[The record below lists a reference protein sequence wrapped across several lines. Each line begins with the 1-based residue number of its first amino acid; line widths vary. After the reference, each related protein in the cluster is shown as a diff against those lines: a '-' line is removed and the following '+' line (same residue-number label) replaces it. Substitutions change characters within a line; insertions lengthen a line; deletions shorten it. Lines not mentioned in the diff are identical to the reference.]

1 MMFLSR
7 WFGSKNLGPKS
18 PVDETEAALLDAD
31 ISCLEEQLKM
41 EPSSVKIQQELLSKY
56 CEAASV
62 FAQAPSYRNKVDG
75 VFVRMNELRNAAR
88 SNF

>member
-1 MMFLSR
+1 MAFLSK
-7 WFGSKNLGPKS
+7 WFGTKTPSYKA
-18 PVDETEAALLDAD
+18 PVDETEATELDAD

-41 EPSSVKIQQELLSKY
+41 DSSSVKIQQELVAKYSK
-56 CEAASV
+56 AASV
-62 FAQAPSYRNKVDG
+62 FAQSPSYRNKVDG